1 MAHKKTKTAPE
12 NKNSRQVKDAAYK
25 SFSLQK
31 KITQTGPEL
40 PSAWSIFKGSIG
52 LIKRNYKLFLGIAGW
67 YALINFVFVQG
78 LNPGADLGDVK
89 TTLADII
96 SGNWS
101 QLSTG
106 AASFAYLIS
115 ASGGSPDS
123 TSSSYQLV
131 WMIVVSLALIWT
143 IRQRYADKV
152 VRIRDGFYQGMY
164 PFIPFILVLMVIG
177 LQSIPMIVGG
187 TLLTIVMSNGIATTG
202 VEVFIWCVLCF
213 SLVVLSL
220 YMICS
225 SIFALYIVGLQDS
238 TPMTAL
244 RSARQLS
251 ANRRWLVLRKLL
263 FLPFILLVLWG
274 IIMIPLILLIPAV
287 AVWIFFLIMA
297 VNVVVA
303 HSYYYALYRSLL

>member
-1 MAHKKTKTAPE
+1 MANKKTKTTSTTEP
-12 NKNSRQVKDAAYK
+12 RQIKDAKYK

-52 LIKRNYKLFLGIAGW
+52 LVKRNYKLFLGIAGW
-67 YALINFVFVQG
+67 YALINFIFVQG

-89 TTLADII
+89 TTLADIL

-101 QLSTG
+101 QISTG
-106 AASFAYLIS
+106 AASFAYLVS
-115 ASGGSPDS
+115 ASGGSPD
-123 TSSSYQLV
+123 TASSSYQLV
-131 WMIVVSLALIWT
+131 WMVVVSLALIWT
-143 IRQRYADKV
+143 LRQLHASKV

-177 LQSIPMIVGG
+177 LQSIPMILGG
-187 TLLTIVMSNGIATTG
+187 TLLTIVLGNGIATTG
-202 VEVFIWCVLCF
+202 IEIFIWCVLCF

-225 SIFALYIVGLQDS
+225 SIFALYVVGLPDT

-263 FLPFILLVLWG
+263 FLPFILLILWG
-274 IIMIPLILLIPAV
+274 IVMIPLILLIPAV
-287 AVWIFFLIMA
+287 AVWIFFLTMA
-297 VNVVVA
+297 INVVIA